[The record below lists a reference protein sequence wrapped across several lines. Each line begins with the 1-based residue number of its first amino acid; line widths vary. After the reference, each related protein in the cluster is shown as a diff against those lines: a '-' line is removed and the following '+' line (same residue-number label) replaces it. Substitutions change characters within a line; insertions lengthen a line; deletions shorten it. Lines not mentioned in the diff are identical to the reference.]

1 MMVTF
6 VSQCEKKA
14 LNRTRR
20 VLDAFADRKRN
31 LRSISGGS
39 LRIGSLEK
47 MLSSCCC
54 TIHVHCCSGSIAKI
68 GFNPRRPIDIQF
80 SIYRVVFDP
89 TAALKVT
96 GQVLS
101 TG

>member
-1 MMVTF
+1 M
-6 VSQCEKKA
+6 A
-14 LNRTRR
+14 IRTVHCR
-20 VLDAFADRKRN
+20 
-31 LRSISGGS
+31 IGS
-39 LRIGSLEK
+39 LEKIGGLGMCGFSVHCRIGSLEK

-54 TIHVHCCSGSIAKI
+54 AIHVHDRSGSIAKI
-68 GFNPRRPIDIQF
+68 GFNSRRPLDIQF

-101 TG
+101 TE